1 MTTNAVPPLTSTN
14 NSLFATLAAIE
25 SGTGGGYSLN
35 QKGVLGAYSMGYS
48 ALSAI
53 GAVTGGIPGQPSTY
67 VWNPDAGFGS
77 STAEFLS
84 NPSLQNAA
92 ALQYMN
98 RVVIP
103 TMPASV
109 VSGTQTVNGVPV
121 TVDGYLLAGWEQPN
135 NALGVTDL
143 SNRLQGGALAQAE
156 AGFPFPIGL
165 PVATNGSGLPP
176 GTTASLSNNN
186 NTLTV
191 TAPSGA
197 QIVYSADP
205 TSGAGTIT
213 IGGASLAV
221 NAATVQSIV
230 GVNGFGQPILQ
241 IGTSFDG
248 NGNILSVAQISATSS
263 GGTGVLIQNGPSS
276 QDPDTIT
283 VKAGANAQIS
293 LINPEDGDGTSN
305 AITVTIPGQSGGAL
319 FKLSVDD
326 IGVSITGAGG
336 ASIYS
341 STGTDSVSVS
351 AGQINIDGGSNP
363 AGIGSTRGEVIT
375 SAGTQVFDG
384 TGNLIKTIPSNVNV
398 QEDEN
403 GFLSYPDPTDGTKTD
418 LISPTGTL
426 GSKTAMLLDD
436 EGNPVG
442 SLANLANVES
452 IAGVLPNGPGQGGEG
467 DNGLYDALKVASN
480 GDDGSPTDV
489 TAWQNAAGETTSLS
503 FTSSTTG
510 AVYQLSYNPQSASGA
525 AVKVS
530 PADSN
535 GVQTLSSWS
544 VDDNGAVTAGPSIQI
559 NGTIDTSNLQAG
571 QPVAV
576 STPAGT
582 YHIDP
587 ATGDITDSGAV
598 TATIG
603 GETVTLIGLGGSS
616 PFSLILNDNSVST
629 AGAVSSN
636 VSVFPLTANSAAG
649 SYSDPNGNS
658 YFVQSSQITTAVVSN
673 GNGGWTITS
682 LLPAN
687 TGNADNSWTI
697 AGVSGQVTIGDGG
710 IISIPTQ
717 SGNLAFNTVT
727 GTLDASNAGASFSGV
742 NTGGITITG
751 SGSSPQLSVVGLN
764 GDTLA
769 ACRTD
774 VSHQRPAT

>member
-1 MTTNAVPPLTSTN
+1 L
-14 NSLFATLAAIE
+14 
-25 SGTGGGYSLN
+25 
-35 QKGVLGAYSMGYS
+35 
-48 ALSAI
+48 
-53 GAVTGGIPGQPSTY
+53 
-67 VWNPDAGFGS
+67 
-77 STAEFLS
+77 
-84 NPSLQNAA
+84 
-92 ALQYMN
+92 
-98 RVVIP
+98 
-103 TMPASV
+103 
-109 VSGTQTVNGVPV
+109 
-121 TVDGYLLAGWEQPN
+121 DGYLLAAWETPGQ
-135 NALGVTDL
+135 AQKAVQAGSTSGITGIQADF
-143 SNRLQGGALAQAE
+143 SDRLQSGALAQAE

-165 PVATNGSGLPP
+165 PVTSNVNGSGLPP

-191 TAPSGA
+191 TTPSGA

-221 NAATVQSIV
+221 NAATIQSIV
-230 GVNGFGQPILQ
+230 GANGFGQPILQ

-263 GGTGVLIQNGPSS
+263 GGTGILIQNGPSS
-276 QDPDTIT
+276 QNPDTIT
-283 VKAGANAQIS
+283 VKASANATVS
-293 LINPEDGDGTSN
+293 LINPEDGAATSN
-305 AITVTIPGQSGGAL
+305 AITVTIPGQSGGSL

-326 IGVSITGAGG
+326 TGVSITGAGG

-384 TGNLIKTIPSNVNV
+384 SGNLVKTIPSNVNV

-442 SLANLANVES
+442 SLANLENVES
-452 IAGVLPNGPGQGGEG
+452 IAGVLTNGPGQGGEG
-467 DNGLYDALKVASN
+467 DNRLYDALTVASK

-544 VDDNGAVTAGPSIQI
+544 VDDNGNVTAGPSMQI

-587 ATGDITDSGAV
+587 TTGDITDSGAV

-603 GETVTLIGLGGSS
+603 GETVTLIGLSGSS
-616 PFSLILNDNSVST
+616 PFALISNDNSIST

-636 VSVFPLTANSAAG
+636 
-649 SYSDPNGNS
+649 
-658 YFVQSSQITTAVVSN
+658 TT
-673 GNGGWTITS
+673 IKS
-682 LLPAN
+682 LKFL
-687 TGNADNSWTI
+687 
-697 AGVSGQVTIGDGG
+697 
-710 IISIPTQ
+710 
-717 SGNLAFNTVT
+717 
-727 GTLDASNAGASFSGV
+727 
-742 NTGGITITG
+742 
-751 SGSSPQLSVVGLN
+751 
-764 GDTLA
+764 
-769 ACRTD
+769 C
-774 VSHQRPAT
+774 